1 MVMNLSLLCQEW
13 FADCIAKTFDRNL
26 SSVGNDAGFLKKQK
40 EATWLQ
46 NDESLIIQT
55 KSFSP
60 PTICNKRRFCVNLCK
75 TAINMRCGMHK
86 LQNCVCAS
94 KTKPMGLSTT
104 AVINIP
110 FRFN

>member
-46 NDESLIIQT
+46 NDESLIIKQ
-55 KSFSP
+55 KVSLLPLYAIKDVFVWIYAKP
-60 PTICNKRRFCVNLCK
+60 QLICVAGC
-75 TAINMRCGMHK
+75 INYKIVYVPAR
-86 LQNCVCAS
+86 QNRWDSQQLV
-94 KTKPMGLSTT
+94 
-104 AVINIP
+104 
-110 FRFN
+110 